1 MIQYPLPQW
10 ISILFLIAI
19 PTPIFMV
26 AFLARKGSPEAKK
39 NSIFY
44 AILGFFVLYFTYVG
58 IGSLSG
64 LFNKVLFPP
73 IILLFTTFP
82 LAMFLFGFVINL
94 PIYKT
99 ILQNLTLENLV
110 RVHIFRLIGVFFLL
124 LTFHETLPR
133 FFALVAGL
141 GDMITAI
148 TSIFVANAIKN
159 QRPYA
164 RKLTYV
170 WNTFGFVDILFT
182 AVSSLVLT
190 KLSIDS
196 GSMGV
201 DVLAQF
207 PFCFI
212 PAFAPPVIIFLH
224 VAVYKKLKKSFA

>member
-1 MIQYPLPQW
+1 MIQYQLPQW

-26 AFLARKGSPEAKK
+26 AFLAKKGSPEAKK
-39 NSIFY
+39 NSISY
-44 AILGFFVLYFTYVG
+44 VILGFFVLYFAYVG
-58 IGSLSG
+58 IGSISG

-82 LAMFLFGFVINL
+82 LAIFLFGLVINL
-94 PIYKT
+94 AIYKV
-99 ILQNLTLENLV
+99 ILHNSTLENLV
-110 RVHIFRLIGVFFLL
+110 SVHIFRLIGVFFLI

-141 GDMITAI
+141 GDMITAV

-159 QRPYA
+159 QKPYA
-164 RKLTYV
+164 RTLTYV

-182 AVSSLVLT
+182 AISSLVLT

-224 VAVYKKLKKSFA
+224 VAVFKKLKKKSV